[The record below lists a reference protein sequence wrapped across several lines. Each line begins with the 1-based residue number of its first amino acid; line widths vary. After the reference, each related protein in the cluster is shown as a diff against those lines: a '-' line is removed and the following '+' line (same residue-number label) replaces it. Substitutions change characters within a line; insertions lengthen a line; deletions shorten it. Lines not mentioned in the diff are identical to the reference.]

1 MLWSEC
7 VFYGFQ
13 PLVKGGKLFC
23 RIAEERQDLAQRPAG
38 DHLHRRSGNVWP
50 HEGIDAR
57 DHVLQG
63 LFCLLS
69 LRQEELPVQEVE
81 GCAVRSAWH
90 YAVTGSQ
97 SDTVTIRLRADGLSF
112 YGCSTANAA
121 TVETEHYTC
130 AEGERM
136 ADTLERAIAQS
147 TLLRQG
153 APGVVYGLASG
164 PSMQIPLECFRKEEV
179 HALYRLTYAQEKT
192 GKTYYNILPHLEIAQ
207 IFTIDTEL
215 EQLLLRHFPGM
226 RFYHGHTMVLEKMWL
241 LETQGL
247 HRLYAYFHEQEIFV
261 FAYREQRLAYANSF
275 PADVAENAVYFL
287 LSVWK
292 DLKMDAQQGE
302 CVLIGEHGIKDS
314 TAQLLSKYLAH
325 VKETQATEI
334 FRRSSLARDPQVPFD
349 LLALW
354 ANVV

>member
-1 MLWSEC
+1 MQAT
-7 VFYGFQ
+7 GNNPIQ
-13 PLVKGGKLFC
+13 PY
-23 RIAEERQDLAQRPAG
+23 
-38 DHLHRRSGNVWP
+38 N
-50 HEGIDAR
+50 
-57 DHVLQG
+57 
-63 LFCLLS
+63 LS
-69 LRQEELPVQEVE
+69 
-81 GCAVRSAWH
+81 
-90 YAVTGSQ
+90 
-97 SDTVTIRLRADGLSF
+97 IRLHAGGLSF
-112 YGCSTANAA
+112 YGYQPSGGQVASETYPYTTGKGTA
-121 TVETEHYTC
+121 ETLQKALTQS
-130 AEGERM
+130 
-136 ADTLERAIAQS
+136 AIARRGENKFQ
-147 TLLRQG
+147 TC
-153 APGVVYGLASG
+153 VLADS
-164 PSMQIPLECFRKEEV
+164 PAMQVPLECFRKEEA
-179 HALYRLTYAQEKT
+179 HALYRLTYAKEHT
-192 GKTYYNILPHLEIAQ
+192 GKVYYNILPHLEIAQ

-241 LETQGL
+241 LETQSL